1 MPHSKK
7 TGNGHSKTGNGHDKK
22 AERKQ
27 PNILVIWGDDIG
39 FWNVSAYNQ
48 GMMGYRTPNIDR
60 IAKEGALL
68 TDCYGQQSCTAGR
81 AAFITGMNP
90 LRTGLTTIGMPGAKY
105 GLQDSDPTIAEMLK
119 PQGYVCGQFGKNHL
133 GDSNPYLPTVHG
145 FDEFHGNLYHLN
157 AENEPECP
165 DYPKDPA
172 FKEKFGPRGVLH
184 CWATDRDDPTED
196 PRWGRVGRQRIEDT
210 GPLTKKRMETVD
222 DEFLASSLSF
232 IERAAKEGKPFF
244 LWHNTTRTHVW
255 TFLSDKYKGKT
266 GKGLYADAMAQLDD
280 IVGALLAKLEEL
292 GIADNTLVVFSTDNG
307 VEKMGW
313 PDGGNAPF
321 RGEKGSTWEGG
332 VRVPCVVRWPGV
344 IEPGTV
350 INDIFAH
357 EDWMPTFVAAAGGPE
372 DLTERCKK
380 GFQVGQKKFRVYLD
394 GYDQRELLAGKGP
407 GRRHEYI
414 YVLDSGDLAAVRYD
428 DWKLIFSYQDG
439 EGPDMWFSGKRF
451 SPAWPY
457 IINLRSDP
465 FEYATH
471 SGLYTSWYGERMFL
485 FVPGQML
492 VRRFAESLIEYPP
505 SQASGSLSIGP
516 LKERV
521 REKMKEKAAQLK
533 KGHQEEEE
541 GETTNIGET
550 LHHFADEVER
560 AIARFRQAH
569 A

>member
-7 TGNGHSKTGNGHDKK
+7 TGNGHSKSGNGHDKK
-22 AERKQ
+22 AERRQ

-60 IAKEGALL
+60 LAKEGALL

-119 PQGYVCGQFGKNHL
+119 PLGYVCGQFGKNHL

-255 TFLSDKYKGKT
+255 TYLSDKYKGKT
-266 GKGLYADAMAQLDD
+266 GKGLYADAMTQLDD
-280 IVGALLAKLEEL
+280 IVGALLARLEEL

-372 DLTERCKK
+372 DLAERCKK

-451 SPAWPY
+451 NPAWPY

-485 FVPGQML
+485 FVPGQMV

-505 SQASGSLSIGP
+505 SQAPGSLSIGP

-521 REKMKEKAAQLK
+521 REKMKEKAAQRK
-533 KGHQEEEE
+533 ARHQEDEE

>member
-1 MPHSKK
+1 MPQGKK
-7 TGNGHSKTGNGHDKK
+7 TGNGHSKTGNGHEKK
-22 AERKQ
+22 GEQRQ

-39 FWNVSAYNQ
+39 YWNISAYNQ

-119 PQGYVCGQFGKNHL
+119 PLGYVCGQFGKNHL

-165 DYPKDPA
+165 DYPKDPK
-172 FKEKFGPRGVLH
+172 FKERFGPRGVLH

-196 PRWGRVGRQRIEDT
+196 PRWGRVGKQRIEDT
-210 GPLTKKRMETVD
+210 GPLTRKRMETVD
-222 DEFLASSLSF
+222 DEFLDSSLKF

-244 LWHNTTRTHVW
+244 VWHNTTRTHVW
-255 TFLSDKYKGKT
+255 TYLSDKYKDKT
-266 GKGLYADAMAQLDD
+266 GKGLYADAMTQLDD

-332 VRVPCVVRWPGV
+332 VRVPCVMRWPG
-344 IEPGTV
+344 IIQPGTI
-350 INDIFAH
+350 INDIFSH
-357 EDWMPTFVAAAGGPE
+357 EDWMPTLVAAAGGPE
-372 DLTERCKK
+372 DLVERCKT

-394 GYDQRELLAGKGP
+394 GYDQRELLAGQGP
-407 GRRHEYI
+407 GKRHEYI
-414 YVLDSGDLAAVRYD
+414 YVLDSGNLAAVRYD

-451 SPAWPY
+451 NPAWPY

-471 SGLYTSWYGERMFL
+471 SGQYTSWYGERMFL
-485 FVPGQML
+485 FVPGQVL
-492 VRRFAESLIEYPP
+492 VRQFAESLIDYPP
-505 SQASGSLSIGP
+505 SQAPGSLSIGP
-516 LKERV
+516 LKDRV
-521 REKMKEKAAQLK
+521 REKMKEKSAKMKAQRE
-533 KGHQEEEE
+533 EEEE
-541 GETTNIGET
+541 GATTNIGEV
-550 LHHFADEVER
+550 LHHFADQVEQ
-560 AIARFRQAH
+560 AIARFQQAH
-569 A
+569 V

>member
-1 MPHSKK
+1 MTKARQAGNGNGGQKGHGPGRG
-7 TGNGHSKTGNGHDKK
+7 GNGHGKSGPG
-22 AERKQ
+22 RK

-39 FWNVSAYNQ
+39 LWNISAYNQ

-60 IAKEGALL
+60 IAREGALM

-90 LRTGLTTIGMPGAKY
+90 LRTGLTTIGMPGADY
-105 GLQDSDPTIAEMLK
+105 GIQDSDPTIAELLK
-119 PQGYVCGQFGKNHL
+119 PLGYTCGQFGKNHL
-133 GDSNPYLPTVHG
+133 GDSNRFLPTVHG

-172 FKEKFGPRGVLH
+172 FKAKFGPRGVLH
-184 CWATDRDDPTED
+184 CWATGDDDSTED

-210 GPLTKKRMETVD
+210 GPLTSQRMQTVD
-222 DEFLASSLSF
+222 EEFLQSSLAF
-232 IERAAKEGKPFF
+232 MERAVADDKPFF
-244 LWHNTTRTHVW
+244 IWHNSTRTHVW
-255 TFLSDKYKGKT
+255 TFLQEKYRNKT
-266 GKGLYADAMAQLDD
+266 GKGLYADAMTELDD
-280 IVGALLAKLEEL
+280 HVGALLAKLDEL

-344 IEPGTV
+344 IPPGSV

-357 EDWMPTFVAAAGGPE
+357 EDWVPTFVAAAGGPE
-372 DLTERCKK
+372 DLAEQCKQGYSVERKTFK
-380 GFQVGQKKFRVYLD
+380 VHLD
-394 GYDQRELLAGKGP
+394 GYDQRGLLAGTEP
-407 GRRHEYI
+407 GRRHEFI
-414 YVLDSGDLAAVRYD
+414 YVLDTGNLAAIRYD
-428 DWKLIFSYQDG
+428 DWKVVFNYQEG

-457 IINLRSDP
+457 LFNLRSDP
-465 FEYATH
+465 FEYATN
-471 SGLYTSWYGERMFL
+471 SGQYTRWYGERMFV
-485 FVPGQML
+485 FVPAQA
-492 VRRFAESLIEYPP
+492 VVKRFAESLIEYPP
-505 SQASGSLSIGP
+505 SQAPGSLSIGP

-521 REKMKEKAAQLK
+521 KEKMRERQGDGRPTVGDQIMSLA
-533 KGHQEEEE
+533 
-541 GETTNIGET
+541 N
-550 LHHFADEVER
+550 EVEQFVHR
-560 AIARFRQAH
+560 SLQAH
-569 A
+569 S